1 MNTDVV
7 VPELVRHVMLEVT
20 ANEVSEIVSL
30 AVQDK
35 FHKMSTYFSN
45 AAKRR
50 ELLKAIVARHSNVP
64 LWSPT
69 FLEDKNPL
77 VLNQYML
84 ADVKIQSIGNGLEWL

>member
-45 AAKRR
+45 AAKQR
-50 ELLKAIVARHSNVP
+50 ELLKASITEIQNNMHDS
-64 LWSPT
+64 
-69 FLEDKNPL
+69 FLVN
-77 VLNQYML
+77 
-84 ADVKIQSIGNGLEWL
+84 